1 MSPFHTPSPMPQT
14 APEPRPALNKF
25 FVPAFAGLAI
35 LALLLGCSTPAQQ
48 RADAEI
54 AALNAQ
60 EMKSGQLAP
69 QPYLGGY
76 SPTDPPRL
84 SADMGYD
91 PLNPELSE
99 TVGVPFLSFLIIEP
113 DPITKNA
120 VPSDV
125 EKLIKARKYQDA
137 VTQINADL
145 KKTPRN
151 VQLRF
156 VKARLQIE
164 MRQFDQAK
172 KTLIEITQQFPE
184 LPEPYNNLAAIA
196 ANQGQWIEARDYLE
210 LALKL
215 RPSYAIAS
223 ANLGEI
229 YIRLGA
235 QAYED
240 AAKNATLNQRQY
252 SNRAKALL
260 DVLKPPAKRPVSRT
274 LNPTANPAVSSTLST
289 SDSLPSNNPSTN
301 LPESRPNNGESTSK
315 NQ

>member
-1 MSPFHTPSPMPQT
+1 MPHNVP
-14 APEPRPALNKF
+14 ASRPALTTGL
-25 FVPAFAGLAI
+25 VPAFAALAAF
-35 LALLLGCSTPAQQ
+35 ALITGCSTPAQQ

-60 EMKSGQLAP
+60 EQKSGQLSQQA
-69 QPYLGGY
+69 YLGGY

-84 SADMGYD
+84 SADIGYD

-113 DPITKNA
+113 DPISKNG

-151 VQLRF
+151 VQIRF

-229 YIRLGA
+229 YVRLGA

-240 AAKNATLNQRQY
+240 AAKNALLNQRQY

-260 DVLKPPAKRPVSRT
+260 DVLKPPAKRPVNRAV
-274 LNPTANPAVSSTLST
+274 NPGPAS
-289 SDSLPSNNPSTN
+289 SDSVPSNNPSTN
-301 LPESRPNNGESTSK
+301 LPESRSNNGKSALK

>member
-1 MSPFHTPSPMPQT
+1 MSHNVP
-14 APEPRPALNKF
+14 APRQALIIGIS
-25 FVPAFAGLAI
+25 PAFALLAA
-35 LALLLGCSTPAQQ
+35 LALITGCSTPAQQ
-48 RADAEI
+48 RADGEI
-54 AALNAQ
+54 LALNAQ
-60 EMKSGQLAP
+60 EVKSGQLST

-84 SADMGYD
+84 SAEMGYD
-91 PLNPELSE
+91 PLSPELSE

-235 QAYED
+235 KAYED
-240 AAKNATLNQRQY
+240 AANNATLNQRQY
-252 SNRAKALL
+252 SNRAMALL
-260 DVLKPPAKRPVSRT
+260 DVLKPSAKRPISR
-274 LNPTANPAVSSTLST
+274 AVSPSGNSSTNST
-289 SDSLPSNNPSTN
+289 PNASDSLPSNNPSTN
-301 LPESRPNNGESTSK
+301 LPESRPNNGESTPK

>member
-1 MSPFHTPSPMPQT
+1 MSPFHTPSPMPHTVT
-14 APEPRPALNKF
+14 APRPAFIPTLAR
-25 FVPAFAGLAI
+25 AFGIFAI
-35 LALLLGCSTPAQQ
+35 LALLAGCSTPAQQ

-54 AALNAQ
+54 AALNTQ
-60 EMKSGQLAP
+60 EQKSGQLST

-84 SADMGYD
+84 SADIGYD

-120 VPSDV
+120 VPSQV
-125 EKLIKARKYQDA
+125 EKLIKARKFEDA
-137 VTQINADL
+137 VTQINTDL

-184 LPEPYNNLAAIA
+184 LPEPYNNLAALA
-196 ANQGQWIEARDYLE
+196 ANQGKWIEARDYLE

-215 RPSYAIAS
+215 RPTYAIAS

-240 AAKNATLNQRQY
+240 AAKNASLNQRQY

-260 DVLKPPAKRPVSRT
+260 DVLKPPAKRPAGRA
-274 LNPTANPAVSSTLST
+274 LAPTE
-289 SDSLPSNNPSTN
+289 NPSTN
-301 LPESRPNNGESTSK
+301 LPESKPNNGESSPK

>member
-1 MSPFHTPSPMPQT
+1 MSPFHTLSSMPHT
-14 APEPRPALNKF
+14 
-25 FVPAFAGLAI
+25 VPAPHSVFTTGLLKACAVFAVLTLLA
-35 LALLLGCSTPAQQ
+35 GCSTPAQQ
-48 RADAEI
+48 RAEAEI
-54 AALNAQ
+54 TALNAQ
-60 EMKSGQLAP
+60 EQRSPQSAS

-91 PLNPELSE
+91 PLSPELSE

-113 DPITKNA
+113 DPITRNG

-137 VTQINADL
+137 VTQINVDL

-156 VKARLQIE
+156 VKARLEIE

-172 KTLIEITQQFPE
+172 KTLVEITQQFPE

-240 AAKNATLNQRQY
+240 AAKNALLNQRQY

-260 DVLKPPAKRPVSRT
+260 DVLKPPAKRPVNRAVNS
-274 LNPTANPAVSSTLST
+274 NPNSSTT
-289 SDSLPSNNPSTN
+289 LPSNNPPTN
-301 LPESRPNNGESTSK
+301 LIESRPNNGESTLK

>member
-1 MSPFHTPSPMPQT
+1 MSQFYTPSPMPAT
-14 APEPRPALNKF
+14 IPASHS
-25 FVPAFAGLAI
+25 AGLKPLVAI
-35 LALLLGCSTPAQQ
+35 CALLLVVGCSTPAQQ
-48 RADAEI
+48 RAEAEI
-54 AALNAQ
+54 DALNKQQMNTPEA
-60 EMKSGQLAP
+60 SA

-84 SADMGYD
+84 SADIGYD

-120 VPSDV
+120 IPSDV

-137 VTQINADL
+137 VDLINLNL
-145 KKTPRN
+145 KKSPRN

-164 MRQFDQAK
+164 MRQYNQAK

-184 LPEPYNNLAAIA
+184 LPEPYNNLAALA
-196 ANQGQWIEARDYLE
+196 ANQGKWIEARDYLE

-240 AAKNATLNQRQY
+240 AAKNTQLNQRQY

-260 DVLKPPAKRPVSRT
+260 DTLKPPPKRSTSRI
-274 LNPTANPAVSSTLST
+274 ASPAINSTESSTT
-289 SDSLPSNNPSTN
+289 PSSN
-301 LPESRPNNGESTSK
+301 LPESRSNNGESTLK

>member
-1 MSPFHTPSPMPQT
+1 MSVT
-14 APEPRPALNKF
+14 APALLKTLT
-25 FVPAFAGLAI
+25 VVS
-35 LALLLGCSTPAQQ
+35 ALLLAAGCSTPAQM
-48 RADAEI
+48 RAEAEI
-54 AALNAQ
+54 DALNKQ
-60 EMKSGQLAP
+60 EMKSPEAST

-84 SADMGYD
+84 SADTGYD
-91 PLNPELSE
+91 PLSPELSE
-99 TVGVPFLSFLIIEP
+99 TVGVPFLSFLIIDP

-125 EKLIKARKYQDA
+125 EKLIKARKYQAA
-137 VTQINADL
+137 VDLINVDL

-196 ANQGQWIEARDYLE
+196 ANQGKWIEARDYLE

-240 AAKNATLNQRQY
+240 AAKYAQLNQRQY

-260 DVLKPPAKRPVSRT
+260 DVLKPPPKRSSNRI
-274 LNPTANPAVSSTLST
+274 ASPAPSLVDSSNT
-289 SDSLPSNNPSTN
+289 PSTN
-301 LPESRPNNGESTSK
+301 LPESKLNNGESTLK

>member
-1 MSPFHTPSPMPQT
+1 MSPFHTLSSMPHI
-14 APEPRPALNKF
+14 APAPRFTSSTSLIM
-25 FVPAFAGLAI
+25 AFAVFAVLTLLA
-35 LALLLGCSTPAQQ
+35 GCSTPGQQ
-48 RADAEI
+48 RAESEM
-54 AALNAQ
+54 AALNTQ
-60 EMKSGQLAP
+60 ELKTDKSAP

-76 SPTDPPRL
+76 SPSDPPRL

-120 VPSDV
+120 VPSQV

-137 VTQINADL
+137 VAQINVDL

-156 VKARLQIE
+156 VKARLEIE

-240 AAKNATLNQRQY
+240 AAKNALLNQRQY

-260 DVLKPPAKRPVSRT
+260 DVLKPPAKRP
-274 LNPTANPAVSSTLST
+274 
-289 SDSLPSNNPSTN
+289 
-301 LPESRPNNGESTSK
+301 PESRSQFKPEQLKLLTK
-315 NQ
+315 Q

>member
-1 MSPFHTPSPMPQT
+1 MSPFHTPSPMPHNVP
-14 APEPRPALNKF
+14 APRPALNKVF
-25 FVPAFAGLAI
+25 APAFAALVI
-35 LALLLGCSTPAQQ
+35 LALLSGCSTPAQQ

-54 AALNAQ
+54 AALNSQ
-60 EMKSGQLAP
+60 EVKSGQLST

-84 SADMGYD
+84 SADIGYD

-120 VPSDV
+120 VPSSV
-125 EKLIKARKYQDA
+125 EKLIKARKYDDA
-137 VTQINADL
+137 VTQINVEL

-164 MRQFDQAK
+164 LRQFDQAK

-240 AAKNATLNQRQY
+240 AAKNALLNQRQY

-260 DVLKPPAKRPVSRT
+260 DVLKPPAKRPMSRT
-274 LNPTANPAVSSTLST
+274 LNPVVNPSSSV
-289 SDSLPSNNPSTN
+289 SDSLPSNTPSTN
-301 LPESRPNNGESTSK
+301 PPESRP
-315 NQ
+315 Q

>member
-1 MSPFHTPSPMPQT
+1 MSPFHTPSPMPHT
-14 APEPRPALNKF
+14 VPAPRPANFTALA
-25 FVPAFAGLAI
+25 PAFAI
-35 LALLLGCSTPAQQ
+35 LAALALITGCSTPAQQ

-60 EMKSGQLAP
+60 EQKSGQLA
-69 QPYLGGY
+69 QQAYLGGY

-84 SADMGYD
+84 SADIGYD
-91 PLNPELSE
+91 PLSPELSE

-113 DPITKNA
+113 DPINKNA

-137 VTQINADL
+137 VTQINVDL

-229 YIRLGA
+229 YVRLGA

-240 AAKNATLNQRQY
+240 AAKNALLNQRQY

-260 DVLKPPAKRPVSRT
+260 DILKPPAKRPVNRAANANSNS
-274 LNPTANPAVSSTLST
+274 LNSV
-289 SDSLPSNNPSTN
+289 PSNNPSTN
-301 LPESRPNNGESTSK
+301 LPESRPNNGESTPK